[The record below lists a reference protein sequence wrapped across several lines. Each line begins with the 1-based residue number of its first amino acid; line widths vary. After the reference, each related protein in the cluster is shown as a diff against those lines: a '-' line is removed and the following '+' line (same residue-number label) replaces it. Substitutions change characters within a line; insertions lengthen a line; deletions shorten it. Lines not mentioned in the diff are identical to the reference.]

1 LGEKAAKYLNK
12 RSIAMSIAKKIALG
26 CLAVSVTTYGTSAF
40 FIFVLQPLFDEWFSA
55 TAFALLTFAGGIFW
69 TVLLGFLSAR
79 WLIAPLLKV
88 SDAAGKVSR
97 GNLAVEVKEHRS
109 RDEIGQLVNGFRDML
124 DSLKRMIR
132 DIANHSDVTNRSV
145 EELSKAIVSA
155 TQQIERIAVASSDI
169 RSLAE
174 EQDERTKQILSS
186 FSAIRDSVDDINRQS
201 AETES
206 LSESMLQTIRTGI
219 DEIVKLIEG
228 MQRLVAETRQSAEQ
242 VFELREK
249 AAKITEFSDLV
260 GDIANQTQLLALNA
274 SIEAAHAG
282 ELGRGFQVVA
292 GEIRKLS
299 EESNRA
305 VAEIHGLITE
315 IQGQIQTVV
324 HRIRDQAEL
333 GEEEFRKTESVTENI
348 RSVEQSTARVAEAVN
363 RVRDMIGVQA
373 DIFRRT
379 VEQIG
384 DIADMSGRIVQHAT
398 DVSASTQEQTAFM
411 QELTATFEELRNMSN
426 ALHSQAGRFV
436 LPEAERVAKA
446 AGGKAV
452 SAGKTG

>member
-1 LGEKAAKYLNK
+1 
-12 RSIAMSIAKKIALG
+12 MSIAKKIALG

-55 TAFALLTFAGGIFW
+55 TAFTLLTFAGGIFW

-186 FSAIRDSVDDINRQS
+186 ISAIRDSVDDINRQS

-315 IQGQIQTVV
+315 IQRQIQTVV

-363 RVRDMIGVQA
+363 RVRDMIGVQS

>member
-1 LGEKAAKYLNK
+1 NK

-26 CLAVSVTTYGTSAF
+26 CLAVSITTYGTSAF

-249 AAKITEFSDLV
+249 AAKITEFSNLV

-315 IQGQIQTVV
+315 IEGQIETVV
-324 HRIRDQAEL
+324 QLIQDQAEQV
-333 GEEEFRKTESVTENI
+333 EEERRDTE
-348 RSVEQSTARVAEAVN
+348 R
-363 RVRDMIGVQA
+363 
-373 DIFRRT
+373 
-379 VEQIG
+379 
-384 DIADMSGRIVQHAT
+384 
-398 DVSASTQEQTAFM
+398 
-411 QELTATFEELRNMSN
+411 
-426 ALHSQAGRFV
+426 
-436 LPEAERVAKA
+436 
-446 AGGKAV
+446 
-452 SAGKTG
+452 

>member
-1 LGEKAAKYLNK
+1 
-12 RSIAMSIAKKIALG
+12 
-26 CLAVSVTTYGTSAF
+26 
-40 FIFVLQPLFDEWFSA
+40 
-55 TAFALLTFAGGIFW
+55 
-69 TVLLGFLSAR
+69 
-79 WLIAPLLKV
+79 
-88 SDAAGKVSR
+88 
-97 GNLAVEVKEHRS
+97 
-109 RDEIGQLVNGFRDML
+109 
-124 DSLKRMIR
+124 
-132 DIANHSDVTNRSV
+132 
-145 EELSKAIVSA
+145 
-155 TQQIERIAVASSDI
+155 
-169 RSLAE
+169 
-174 EQDERTKQILSS
+174 
-186 FSAIRDSVDDINRQS
+186 DSVDDINRQS

-249 AAKITEFSDLV
+249 AAKITEFSNLV

-363 RVRDMIGVQA
+363 R
-373 DIFRRT
+373 
-379 VEQIG
+379 
-384 DIADMSGRIVQHAT
+384 
-398 DVSASTQEQTAFM
+398 
-411 QELTATFEELRNMSN
+411 
-426 ALHSQAGRFV
+426 
-436 LPEAERVAKA
+436 
-446 AGGKAV
+446 
-452 SAGKTG
+452 